1 MSSPTR
7 ILVIDDDPRIRD
19 VLSRFLSQNGFEVDT
34 AVDGETGLRLLQ
46 EATPDIVLL
55 DMDMPGINGL
65 DVLRHVMR
73 DEIDVKVVAIS
84 GHPLGEELM
93 GPESLRL
100 GAVDYIAKPF
110 DLEAL
115 RGRLTALQT

>member
-7 ILVIDDDPRIRD
+7 VLVIDDDPRIRD

-34 AVDGETGLRLLQ
+34 AVDGETGLRILQ

-55 DMDMPGINGL
+55 DLDLPEVSGL

-84 GHPLGEELM
+84 GHPLGEELL

-100 GAVDYIAKPF
+100 GAVDFIAKPF

-115 RGRLTALQT
+115 RNRLTALQT

>member
-7 ILVIDDDPRIRD
+7 VLVIDDDPRIRD

-34 AVDGETGLRLLQ
+34 AVDGETGLRVLQ

-55 DMDMPGINGL
+55 DMDMPGVSGL
-65 DVLRHVMR
+65 DVLRHIELDQISVQV
-73 DEIDVKVVAIS
+73 IAIS
-84 GHPLGEELM
+84 GHPLGEELL

-100 GAVDYIAKPF
+100 GAVDFIVKPF

-115 RGRLTALQT
+115 RDRLTALQT